1 MLTKG
6 ETRKYIEAFK
16 DKVVR
21 ESRSNLSKKRKR
33 VTKKL
38 YDSIDGKVE
47 VFDNSFSISFE
58 MEDYGLYQ
66 DKGVSGT
73 KNKYDTPYS
82 YSSNSKL
89 TGLEYH
95 TGIFAKYARFRKLR
109 PRDKKGRFGTYKSM
123 GFILAR
129 SIKEKGIK
137 PSLFFTRP
145 FRKYFKK
152 FPKELTE
159 RFALDVEN
167 LIAFSL
173 NEKRLKK

>member
-16 DKVVR
+16 GKVVR
-21 ESRSNLSKKRKR
+21 ESKANLSKKRKR

-47 VFDNSFSISFE
+47 VFDNSFSLSFE

-82 YSSNSKL
+82 YSSRSNL
-89 TGLEYH
+89 IGLEYN
-95 TGIFAKYARFRKLR
+95 TGIFAKYAKFRKIR
-109 PRDKKGRFGTYKSM
+109 PRDKKGRFGTYKTM

-137 PSLFFTRP
+137 PSLFFTKP
-145 FRKYFKK
+145 FEKHFKK

-159 RFALDVEN
+159 RFGLDVEN